1 MFGVETVLRPRADKK
16 SGKWHRGVFDAAE
29 TFMTRCHK
37 GDADKSWLRL
47 ATEDAKIGDKGKPG
61 GRGGTG
67 SRTDTAVDES

>member
-1 MFGVETVLRPRADKK
+1 
-16 SGKWHRGVFDAAE
+16 
-29 TFMTRCHK
+29 MTRCHK